1 MYICH
6 RQSIN
11 LQHFVLKHTNCK
23 TYLMEHEQKKEFALR
38 FNKLFEQLKADG
50 KIKNKSAMGEL
61 LGSYNHIIKEILD
74 GRRTLTIEQIHK
86 LSTHFGV
93 NTNYLF
99 GFSEQMFLAESSPTK
114 GNITLVVQKAQA
126 GYALQPD
133 NNHFLQNQPSFSLPQ
148 MEGQLFA
155 FEISG
160 DSMLPHIADGDLLIC
175 EDIERGQ
182 PLKDNAVYVVV
193 TDTVVAK
200 RVQQIRDNQGLQ
212 KLRLL
217 SDNSPLYQPYEVEL
231 NEVRKMFKVKR
242 KISNQNIL

>member
-1 MYICH
+1 
-6 RQSIN
+6 
-11 LQHFVLKHTNCK
+11 
-23 TYLMEHEQKKEFALR
+23 METEQKQEFANR
-38 FNKLFEQLKADG
+38 FAKLFALLKQEG
-50 KIKNKSAMGEL
+50 KVKNKSAMAEL
-61 LGSYNHIIKEILD
+61 LGTFNHIVKEIME
-74 GRRTLTIEQIHK
+74 GRRTLTIEQMQK
-86 LSTHFGV
+86 LAAHFGV

-99 GFSEQMFLAESSPTK
+99 GFSSQIFLAHNSPPS
-114 GNITLVVQKAQA
+114 GNITLVAQKAQA

-133 NNHFLQNQPSFSLPQ
+133 NSQFLQAQPTFSLPN

-160 DSMLPHIADGDLLIC
+160 DSMLPHIAHGDLLVC
-175 EDIERGQ
+175 EDTERGQ

-217 SDNSPLYQPYEVEL
+217 SDNIPAYQPYEVEL
-231 NEVRKMFKVKR
+231 GEVRKMFRVKT
-242 KISNQNIL
+242 KISNHNIL

>member
-1 MYICH
+1 LYICSI
-6 RQSIN
+6 QSAN
-11 LQHFVLKHTNCK
+11 LQHFVLKWINRK
-23 TYLMEHEQKKEFALR
+23 KIYLMENEQKQEFAQR
-38 FNKLFEQLKADG
+38 FKQLFEQLKLEG

-86 LSTHFGV
+86 LATHFGI

-99 GFSEQMFLAESSPTK
+99 GFSEQMFLSEPPMR
-114 GNITLVVQKAQA
+114 GNITLVAQKAQA
-126 GYALQPD
+126 GYALQPND
-133 NNHFLQNQPSFSLPQ
+133 SHFLQSQPTFSLPN
-148 MEGQLFA
+148 MDGQLFA

-160 DSMLPHIADGDLLIC
+160 DSMLPHIAHGDLLIC
-175 EDIERGQ
+175 EDTERGQ

-217 SDNSPLYQPYEVEL
+217 SDNSPVYQPYEVEL
-231 NEVRKMFKVKR
+231 AEVRKMFRVKC
-242 KISNQNIL
+242 KISNHNIL